1 MTKQQKSGGTNNIF
15 IEGDVKE
22 LQGGDGVQVDKDTS
36 YEFGADLATEGA
48 PIIDEGTGKRIS
60 IRLFEFKMNPEML
73 KRLPSKQELF
83 NAHTR
88 QISTILWSDGL
99 QPLEEIAPRVIID
112 VKKGGYKIFV
122 PCEGRLGQV
131 FIDKAENLS
140 EKLVRESTR
149 HKK

>member
-1 MTKQQKSGGTNNIF
+1 MTKQQKSGGTNKIN
-15 IEGDVKE
+15 IEGDLEE
-22 LQGGDGVQVDKDTS
+22 LKGGDGVQVGDTK
-36 YEFGADLATEGA
+36 YEFGADLSTDGA
-48 PIIDEGTGKRIS
+48 PIIDKGEGKRVV